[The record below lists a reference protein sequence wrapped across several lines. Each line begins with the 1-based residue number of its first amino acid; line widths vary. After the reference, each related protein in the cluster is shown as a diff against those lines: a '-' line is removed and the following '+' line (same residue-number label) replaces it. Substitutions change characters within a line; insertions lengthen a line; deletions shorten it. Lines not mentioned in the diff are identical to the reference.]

1 MAFKKATTARHA
13 TNVKGSLALVEEA
26 KVELEALSYPVDV
39 SKVKVG

>member
-1 MAFKKATTARHA
+1 MKEATTARHA